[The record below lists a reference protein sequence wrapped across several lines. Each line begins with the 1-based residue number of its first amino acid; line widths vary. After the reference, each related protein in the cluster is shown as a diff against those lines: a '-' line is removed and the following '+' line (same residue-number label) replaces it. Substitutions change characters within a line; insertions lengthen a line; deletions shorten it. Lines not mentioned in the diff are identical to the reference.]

1 MVGIGEDMSTEGAG
15 AEGHTEWAGTY
26 VELVVGSDMGGAGKD
41 MWVADVD
48 VAGTV
53 GAWVQ
58 KQPRAFFLAHS
69 ELARGPCFVVALL
82 PFVSSTL
89 PNSSRGAHYQSQSPL
104 IVPVYGPSFERW
116 SFFSLVAIVSFAS
129 LRNLCVHVCT
139 LTRTFTKD
147 LSFSP

>member
-1 MVGIGEDMSTEGAG
+1 MDGAYWVEMGHTGVEVVHTGVEVVHTGVHTGNVEADSMVGTWEDMSTEGAG
-15 AEGHTEWAGTY
+15 AEGHTEWAGTD

-89 PNSSRGAHYQSQSPL
+89 PNSSRGAHYQSQSL
-104 IVPVYGPSFERW
+104 
-116 SFFSLVAIVSFAS
+116 
-129 LRNLCVHVCT
+129 
-139 LTRTFTKD
+139 
-147 LSFSP
+147 